1 MVPCGRGLR
10 GGDLRAF
17 EILLLRKF
25 EETLLRVRVVPT
37 YGVSVVVFIVEVIAV
52 AMLEDVSRGLRER
65 L

>member
-17 EILLLRKF
+17 EVLLVRIF
-25 EETLLRVRVVPT
+25 EETLLRARVVPT
-37 YGVSVVVFIVEVIAV
+37 FVVSVVVFLVEVIAV
-52 AMLEDVSRGLRER
+52 AMFEDVARGFRES